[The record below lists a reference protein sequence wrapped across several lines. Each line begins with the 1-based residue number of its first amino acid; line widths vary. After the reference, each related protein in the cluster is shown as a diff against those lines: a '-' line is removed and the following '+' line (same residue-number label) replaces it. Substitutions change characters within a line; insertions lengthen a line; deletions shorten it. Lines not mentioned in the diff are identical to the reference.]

1 MAYKIVVDSCCDL
14 PEEYRKDEHFAVVP
28 LTLVVDDDEIID
40 DETFDQL
47 DFLRRVKESKNGA
60 HSACP
65 SPQRYIDE
73 FENVTDTDI
82 YVVTLSSK
90 LSGSYNAAVLAGE
103 MYKEDGGTNKVHVFD
118 SRSAAAGEVLIAF
131 MIERAVKE
139 GLSFEEVVDKIE
151 KFRAGM
157 GTYFVLETLEVLR
170 KNGRLSNLKAALVSA
185 LNIKPIMAGDDG
197 SIVKLGQSRGMDKAL
212 AHMVDYIKNNTID
225 SATKTLVIAHC
236 NAPARAAK
244 VKELIEKAMEIKE
257 VVIVDTAGVSSL
269 YAYDGGI
276 VVSV

>member
-28 LTLVVDDDEIID
+28 LTLIVDDEEIID

-47 DFLRRVKESKNGA
+47 DFLRRVKESKSGV

-65 SPQRYIDE
+65 SPQRYLDE
-73 FENVTDTDI
+73 FENVEDTDI

-90 LSGSYNAAVLAGE
+90 LSGSYNAAKLACD

-131 MIERAVKE
+131 MIEREVKA
-139 GLSFEEVVDKIE
+139 GSDFDTVVDRIE

-197 SIVKLGQSRGMDKAL
+197 AIVKLGQSRGMDKAL
-212 AHMVDYIKNNTID
+212 SHMVEHIKNDTID
-225 SATKTLVIAHC
+225 SKDKTMVIAHC
-236 NAPARAAK
+236 NAPVRALK
-244 VKELIEKAMEIKE
+244 VKETVEMTMPVKDI
-257 VVIVDTAGVSSL
+257 VIVDTAGVSSL

-276 VVSV
+276 VVSI

>member
-1 MAYKIVVDSCCDL
+1 MAYRIVVDSCCDL
-14 PEEYRKDEHFAVVP
+14 PEDYRRDEHFKVVP
-28 LTLVVDDDEIID
+28 LTLIVDDTEIID

-47 DFLRRVKESKNGA
+47 DFLRRVKESKKGI

-65 SPQRYIDE
+65 SPQRYMDE
-73 FENVTDTDI
+73 YETDEPTDI
-82 YVVTLSSK
+82 YVITLSSK
-90 LSGSYNAAVLAGE
+90 LSGSYNAAIVAKD
-103 MYKEDGGTNKVHVFD
+103 MYEDEGGTNKVHVFD

-131 MIERAVKE
+131 MIERAINE
-139 GLSFEEVVDKIE
+139 GLKFEEVVE
-151 KFRAGM
+151 KVEDFRAKM

-185 LNIKPIMAGDDG
+185 LNIKPVMAGNDG

-212 AHMVDYIKNNTID
+212 IQMVDHIKKDTANPE
-225 SATKTLVIAHC
+225 TKTLVIAHC
-236 NAPARAAK
+236 NAPARANK
-244 VKELIEKAMEIKE
+244 VKELVESIMPIKE
-257 VVIVDTAGVSSL
+257 VVIVDTAGVSSM